1 MTAFALPPSATLRMP
16 ATPYDPWQDA
26 HQNWPDTQVVIER
39 MAGDLLGEVRD
50 GGRLIALRAG
60 TSYAQRRCTLT
71 HELVHLER
79 GLLECGPWAQRE
91 ELLVHDE
98 VARRLILLG
107 ALAAAIR
114 MSGTAEDLPALAQSL
129 DVDTETLQ
137 LRFARLDRSER
148 RMLRRSLV
156 LQAPLWDVA

>member
-1 MTAFALPPSATLRMP
+1 MTAFALPAPATLRLPDM
-16 ATPYDPWQDA
+16 PYDPWRDA
-26 HQNWPDTQVVIER
+26 SQNWPHVQVVIER

-50 GGRLIALRAG
+50 GGQLIALRAG
-60 TSYAQRRCTLT
+60 TSDAQRRCTLT

-79 GLLECGPWAQRE
+79 GLLECGPWSQRE

-98 VARRLILLG
+98 VARRLIPLG

-114 MSGTAEDLPALAQSL
+114 TSGTAEDLPALAQSL
-129 DVDTETLQ
+129 DVDSETLQ
-137 LRFARLDRSER
+137 LRFTRLDRSEHR
-148 RMLRRSLV
+148 LLRRSLI